1 MAKQSQKRIAA
12 GQFKA
17 KCLSLLNEV
26 AEKGSEYVVTK
37 RGKAV
42 ARLVPMESG
51 GLKSLKGSVLYQAED
66 AFLDDE
72 EWDMEKDEERHLE
85 K

>member
-1 MAKQSQKRIAA
+1 MAKQSEKRIAA

-17 KCLSLLNEV
+17 KCLSLLDEV

-42 ARLVPMESG
+42 ARLMPMKRG
-51 GLKSLKGSVLYQAED
+51 GFKSLKGSVLYEAED
-66 AFLDDE
+66 AFADTE
-72 EWDMEKDEERHLE
+72 EWDMEKDEEWHLE

>member
-1 MAKQSQKRIAA
+1 MAKHSEKRIAA

-17 KCLSLLNEV
+17 KCLSLLDEV
-26 AEKGSEYVVTK
+26 AQKGSQFVVTK

-42 ARLVPMESG
+42 ARLVPVECG
-51 GLKSLKGSVLYQAED
+51 GFKSLKGSVLYEAED
-66 AFLDDE
+66 AFLDAE
-72 EWDMEKDEERHLE
+72 EWDMEKDEEWHLQ

>member
-1 MAKQSQKRIAA
+1 MAKLKEKKIAA

-17 KCLSLLNEV
+17 KCLSLLDEV

-42 ARLVPMESG
+42 ARLVPMKSG
-51 GLKSLKGSVLYQAED
+51 WESLKGSVLYEAED
-66 AFLDDE
+66 AWDDDE
-72 EWDMEKDEERHLE
+72 DWKNWDMETE
-85 K
+85 

>member
-1 MAKQSQKRIAA
+1 MTKPSEKRIAA

-17 KCLSLLNEV
+17 TCLSLLDEV

-42 ARLVPMESG
+42 ARLVPIGSG
-51 GLKSLKGSVLYQAED
+51 GFKSLKGSVLYEAPD
-66 AFLDDE
+66 AFHDDKDWKN
-72 EWDMEKDEERHLE
+72 WDMETSTE
-85 K
+85 KL